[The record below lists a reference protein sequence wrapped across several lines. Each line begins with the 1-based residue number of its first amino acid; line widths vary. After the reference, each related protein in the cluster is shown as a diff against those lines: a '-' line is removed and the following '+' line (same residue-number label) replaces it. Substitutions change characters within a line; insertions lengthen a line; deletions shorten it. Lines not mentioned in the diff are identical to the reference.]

1 MNAPVAIV
9 ESSAELGGAQLSLL
23 PVAALLA
30 RERPVVAYLPGS
42 GPLAQALS
50 DAGVRIAHGFELPEV
65 LGGISGTYGDD
76 DGDGQGPLR
85 TLAAAAAFQRRL
97 AGTLRRL
104 GPTAVYLNGFRA
116 QMGATLPAR
125 ATGGRVVWHIRDFN
139 RAGALGGGWAALAM
153 AATTIIANSGATA
166 RQPGLRHVA
175 RRVTTV
181 YNGVDL
187 TRFVPRP
194 PPRGTVLGM
203 AAHLSPWKGHPRFLR
218 LVAQLREEL
227 PDLRARIAGGEI
239 YTTAGHSGYAESL
252 RRQIA
257 DLHLEDVC
265 EIECV
270 SPEDMPRWLGSL
282 NALVHCPERPEP
294 FGRVLAEALAAGVPV
309 VAFEEGGVPEVLGDA
324 GVLVAPQDDLM
335 LAALTRRLLG
345 DAELRTRLVRAGRRR
360 AEALFDERTYAERV
374 ACRLR

>member
-1 MNAPVAIV
+1 MSAPVAIV

-30 RERPVVAYLPGS
+30 RERRVVAYLPGS
-42 GPLAQALS
+42 GPLAQALA
-50 DAGVRIAHGFELPEV
+50 DAGVQIAHGFELPEV
-65 LGGISGTYGDD
+65 LETLSGTYGSS
-76 DGDGQGPLR
+76 GGPARALV
-85 TLAAAAAFQRRL
+85 AAAAFQRRL

-104 GPTAVYLNGFRA
+104 GPAVVYLNGFRA

-125 ATGGRVVWHIRDFN
+125 VAGGRVVWHIRDFN
-139 RAGALGGGWAALAM
+139 RAGAVGGGWAALAV
-153 AATTIIANSGATA
+153 AATTIIANSDATA
-166 RQPGLRHVA
+166 GQPGLRHVA

-187 TRFVPRP
+187 ARFVPAPLP
-194 PPRGTVLGM
+194 PGTVVGM

-218 LVAQLREEL
+218 LVARLREDI

-252 RRQIA
+252 REQIGE
-257 DLHLEDVC
+257 LGLEGVC

-324 GVLVAPQDDLM
+324 GLLVAPKDDLM
-335 LAALTRRLLG
+335 LAALTRRVLG
-345 DAELRTRLVRAGRRR
+345 DPDLRARLVDAGRQR
-360 AEALFDERTYAERV
+360 AEMLFDERTYAERV
-374 ACRLR
+374 ASHLR